1 MIGERIKALREKSGK
16 SQEDLAGMIGMGKNT
31 VARWEREELTPRGT
45 SLAKLAKALDTTS
58 MYLLGETDNP
68 ASLGKPITLISGT
81 SEEKRLII
89 KNNDVYVNLPETPD
103 GFEMLRRF
111 F

>member
-1 MIGERIKALREKSGK
+1 MIGERIRALREKSGK

-68 ASLGKPITLISGT
+68 ASLGEPITLISGP

-89 KNNDVYVNLPETPD
+89 KN
-103 GFEMLRRF
+103 
-111 F
+111 